1 MVVVSGGAIILKP
14 DNVAKQ
20 MSLTKI
26 AIISQLS
33 PHIYVVSSIAQVAA
47 NRRVIRSMV
56 GLRPKTESK
65 IDYISK
71 K

>member
-1 MVVVSGGAIILKP
+1 MVVVSDGDIILKP

-26 AIISQLS
+26 AISSQLY
-33 PHIYVVSSIAQVAA
+33 PYIYVVSSIAQVAA